1 MGKQYVRTPDVVYPM
16 GDFRMERSNRK
27 FDSLLGVQPEQERRE
42 VEAFADERQET
53 ETEKWERLR
62 LLAQEKSE
70 KDAEIALKR
79 DEAAWVD
86 EDGYSQIKEAPA
98 FRDGFNTTLRVKPPQ
113 EAHLHNGLKLTRER
127 ADNLNLPQGSAPR
140 DMSVRAINR
149 RAEVA
154 EAVGL
159 LFMRGITTGLEGSK
173 PRNMVKDGSRVE
185 GEVELLLRA
194 LKAVEVPEGYV
205 GETAEVQESKRQEV
219 LSKYLGSAFVDIGMT
234 SPAGTRDDPLRN
246 DVVAIDLGN
255 RMMLSAEAGRTV
267 PLFSEPTLRRE
278 VALACGRAMLHLRAA
293 AGIEASR
300 STAPISDSGHQD
312 RTKIAVGRLTLQ
324 LLEAG
329 ASRAGKVLTK
339 DPARREVLAKTL
351 GGIVQMDANEDRETT
366 QERKKAELA
375 QLQRSAA
382 LGGTYISSSKL
393 PEVARMNRP
402 NEAINRRPNLPNV
415 EIALQPRAKKI

>member
-1 MGKQYVRTPDVVYPM
+1 MT
-16 GDFRMERSNRK
+16 
-27 FDSLLGVQPEQERRE
+27 
-42 VEAFADERQET
+42 
-53 ETEKWERLR
+53 
-62 LLAQEKSE
+62 
-70 KDAEIALKR
+70 
-79 DEAAWVD
+79 
-86 EDGYSQIKEAPA
+86 
-98 FRDGFNTTLRVKPPQ
+98 
-113 EAHLHNGLKLTRER
+113 
-127 ADNLNLPQGSAPR
+127 
-140 DMSVRAINR
+140 VRAVNR

-173 PRNMVKDGSRVE
+173 SRDMVKDGSRVD

-205 GETAEVQESKRQEV
+205 GETAEVQDSRRQEV

-234 SPAGTRDDPLRN
+234 APAGTRDDPLRN

-339 DPARREVLAKTL
+339 DPVRREILAKTL

-366 QERKKAELA
+366 QERKKAELS
-375 QLQRSAA
+375 QLHRPAA

-402 NEAINRRPNLPNV
+402 NESINRRPNLPNV
-415 EIALQPRAKKI
+415 EIALQPRAKKV